1 MTVRLRRVVVVGASL
16 AGHQVATRLRGLGY
30 DGELT
35 VFGAETHQPYDR
47 YPLSKTFLSGDLD
60 EAGLAIEPGKLDIE
74 PGQLDI
80 EWRLGQWVTGL
91 DLPEQVH
98 HRRPRSASTV
108 RRPWWWRLVPGRGCP
123 PACALALTVS
133 SSCGHSRTA
142 RRCGRLSRRLRA
154 GWWSSGEG

>member
-1 MTVRLRRVVVVGASL
+1 MIGRLRRVVVVGASL

-47 YPLSKTFLSGDLD
+47 YPLSKRFLSGDVD

-80 EWRLGQWVTGL
+80 EWRLGSGSQGSTYRVGPSL
-91 DLPEQVH
+91 
-98 HRRPRSASTV
+98 STV
-108 RRPWWWRLVPGRGCP
+108 ASEYCSTALWWRPAPGRGCP
-123 PACALALTVS
+123 PVCAATLTAS
-133 SSCGHSRTA
+133 SSCGRSRTA
-142 RRCGRLSRRLRA
+142 RRSGRLSRRLSA
-154 GWWSSGEG
+154 VWWSSGEG